1 MDRVDGAGAKI
12 PMDNVIVYKV
22 EVPANRY
29 DLLCLEGIAQ
39 AIKCYIGK
47 GKLPQYKLSKP
58 ATKQQIIVKPET
70 KQVRQ
75 YVVGAILRNIKFDVQ
90 SYNSFIDLQDKLHQ
104 NICRRR
110 TLCSMGTHD
119 YDLVADGPIT
129 YEAHAPKDIKFK
141 ALKQKE
147 EMNCVD
153 LFKTLKDEPSGKL
166 KKFLHI
172 IEDSPVYP
180 VFYDQKRT
188 VLSLPPITNS
198 DATKISQNTKNCFIE
213 VTGTDLTKCKIVLAI
228 LTSHFS
234 VHCEGASKFTVEPV
248 DVIYEGN
255 SEMGTIESPCLDT
268 EAFEVEVN
276 YITKLLGIPL
286 DLKQINDAA
295 VKMGLNPVASSD
307 AQTKV
312 KFECSPIRPDIL
324 HACDIAEEIGIGYG
338 FNNIPMV
345 YPPTN
350 TVGSFIP
357 ENKFT
362 DLLRHNIAQA
372 GFIESL
378 TCALVSIKENYTNLR
393 YEPNL
398 DEAIQLSNP
407 KTLEYEQVRT
417 SLIPGLL
424 KVLQSNQNERI
435 PQKIFEISDTAKIV
449 STTDTGCINERKV
462 CIMQLNTQAS
472 FETIHGALCLLMTKI
487 GAVKDKHFFLKE
499 HKVDEDKKYFPKR
512 GADVMLKGKKIGTIG
527 VLHPEVL
534 KNFELKNPV
543 SVLSR

>member
-1 MDRVDGAGAKI
+1 
-12 PMDNVIVYKV
+12 
-22 EVPANRY
+22 
-29 DLLCLEGIAQ
+29 
-39 AIKCYIGK
+39 
-47 GKLPQYKLSKP
+47 
-58 ATKQQIIVKPET
+58 
-70 KQVRQ
+70 
-75 YVVGAILRNIKFDVQ
+75 
-90 SYNSFIDLQDKLHQ
+90 
-104 NICRRR
+104 
-110 TLCSMGTHD
+110 
-119 YDLVADGPIT
+119 
-129 YEAHAPKDIKFK
+129 
-141 ALKQKE
+141 
-147 EMNCVD
+147 MNCVD
-153 LFKTLKDEPSGKL
+153 LFKTLKEDQKL

-188 VLSLPPITNS
+188 VLSLPPIINS
-198 DATKISQNTKNCFIE
+198 DSTKISQDTKNCFIE

-228 LTSHFS
+228 LTSQFS
-234 VHCEGASKFTVEPV
+234 EHCEGASKFTVEPV

-255 SEMGTIESPCLDT
+255 SDLGTIQSPCLDT
-268 EAFEVEVN
+268 ESFEVEVN

-286 DLKQINDAA
+286 DVKQINEAA

-307 AQTKV
+307 AQNKV

-449 STTDTGCINERKV
+449 TDTDTGCQNERKV
-462 CIMQLNTQAS
+462 CIM
-472 FETIHGALCLLMTKI
+472 
-487 GAVKDKHFFLKE
+487 
-499 HKVDEDKKYFPKR
+499 
-512 GADVMLKGKKIGTIG
+512 
-527 VLHPEVL
+527 
-534 KNFELKNPV
+534 
-543 SVLSR
+543 